1 MHVSL
6 LDLPVVLRGEGEEE
20 TDDGQAGN
28 GSKCLVVV
36 EPARH
41 TEAFDD
47 AADFHNRVALN
58 LQNAVEGNGLAPR
71 RHVAGIDRLAESA
84 VLSVLF
90 RLDVQGL
97 APGVGVGSSQGFGNS
112 ARAVRALPRSV
123 SDVAPNI
130 LDDFEIVGP
139 VVGLDQ
145 MRRLGHVL
153 WRSRRGVGSSFERC
167 S

>member
-28 GSKCLVVV
+28 GGKRLVVV

-47 AADFHNRVALN
+47 AADFHKHVALN

-71 RHVAGIDRLAESA
+71 RHVAGIDRPAESA
-84 VLSVLF
+84 ILGMLL

-112 ARAVRALPRSV
+112 ARTVRALPRSMG
-123 SDVAPNI
+123 DVAPQPEDN
-130 LDDFEIVGP
+130 V
-139 VVGLDQ
+139 
-145 MRRLGHVL
+145 
-153 WRSRRGVGSSFERC
+153 
-167 S
+167 